1 MRGVRSEFDQG
12 LNVSGIT
19 CHMVLA
25 TSLCIL
31 SGLGKISRK
40 PFYLATEPMGFLWFS
55 WEFPNKTDPFC
66 WLLNTSPFLQ
76 RPCRPCEAPHV
87 MVERYKLPK
96 APMGPM
102 SFRPNMAVLIFY
114 GKGLN
119 AAFTYMVLL
128 NIYNYIYTQYIYYIY
143 IYTIYIYILYI
154 YYIYT
159 LYTYNIYNIYIY
171 IHTCFRVFNGFLLG
185 CSDSSWG
192 CRLLGFLGF
201 DVYIRDK

>member
-12 LNVSGIT
+12 LNISGIT

-40 PFYLATEPMGFLWFS
+40 PFYLATEHMGFLWFS
-55 WEFPNKTDPFC
+55 WDFPNKTDPFC
-66 WLLNTSPFLQ
+66 WLLNTSPLLQ

-102 SFRPNMAVLIFY
+102 SFRPNMALLIFY

-119 AAFTYMVLL
+119 AGLSHINGVIKYM
-128 NIYNYIYTQYIYYIY
+128 YIYPIYILYIYIYIHH
-143 IYTIYIYILYI
+143 IYTIYIYIHYI
-154 YYIYT
+154 YIYT
-159 LYTYNIYNIYIY
+159 LYIYIYRYTIYIY
-171 IHTCFRVFNGFLLG
+171 I
-185 CSDSSWG
+185 
-192 CRLLGFLGF
+192 
-201 DVYIRDK
+201 I

>member
-102 SFRPNMAVLIFY
+102 SFRPNMVVLIIY

-128 NIYNYIYTQYIYYIY
+128 NIYNYIYTQYIYILYIY
-143 IYTIYIYILYI
+143 IHHIHIYIYYIYIYILYI
-154 YYIYT
+154 HT
-159 LYTYNIYNIYIY
+159 IYI
-171 IHTCFRVFNGFLLG
+171 
-185 CSDSSWG
+185 
-192 CRLLGFLGF
+192 
-201 DVYIRDK
+201 